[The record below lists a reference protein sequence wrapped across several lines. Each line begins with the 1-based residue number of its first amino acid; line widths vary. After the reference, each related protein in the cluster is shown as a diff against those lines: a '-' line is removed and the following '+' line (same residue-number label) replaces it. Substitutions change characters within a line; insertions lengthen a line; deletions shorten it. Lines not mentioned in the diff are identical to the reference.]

1 MNYRFERLEDRRL
14 LATDL
19 GQISGVVLND
29 LQNDGNTANDA
40 AVVGLPVT
48 LFKDGNSNGTF
59 DGAATDA
66 QFGAATNTNAS
77 GEYTFT
83 GLTEGTY
90 FVQIT
95 PSSDLQVLS
104 GGDLQTIPFNA
115 TEAMGVTALTI
126 DDFSTAQTVTASR
139 TGGSVGVTD
148 NSDADA
154 ANANSGGVRD
164 LYVEATTVGNVTLTS
179 QFGGG
184 NVLSIESSSGTEG
197 IARVTW
203 DGTDGD
209 GDAVDPNNLS
219 LDFSNSGVNS
229 GVLVRVSADAKPG
242 AEVTMRL
249 TSGSGNSAEATVAIA
264 DQDGLL
270 DGDADEEI
278 VIPFTAFTENV
289 QGTGIDFSDV
299 TAIEM
304 ELDFRDPSIN
314 GLDARVEVVGVVGNT
329 VKTADF
335 NVLYRMSIGDQVF
348 ADIDNDGVFDAGES
362 GIEDVVVSLYED
374 TDSSGDYTDGVDDF
388 LESDTTDSAGNY
400 LFDNLLPGDY
410 VLRIVQDE
418 FTTGEPLEGL
428 ISSTGNE
435 TAGVAP
441 DPDNDTNDDDNGY
454 ELASLG
460 VVTQALTLLGDDE
473 PTDDGD
479 SDDNT
484 NLAVDFGFYGFDL
497 VIDKQVDLAA
507 VSPDGDLTYTI
518 EVTNNGPS
526 TAFAVAFSDSLPTGV
541 TYDSGGTDVSGVSL
555 SHSAGVVTANLGD
568 MASGATATITIDVTV
583 DSGASGNLVNT
594 ASVSSDDEVVTSN
607 NSAMA
612 QTNVEDMIDLSITK
626 LDDDNDADIEPGD
639 TIVYTLNVVNN
650 GPSTATNVV
659 VTDSLPNDVTFQ
671 TAGST
676 PPDAATVSSLIYNLG
691 TLTPGASEQIVIAVV
706 VDNDFLGT
714 LTNNASVTADETESN
729 PANNTAMAQSLVA
742 VLPSSIAGA
751 VYVDSNN
758 DGVFDAGEQG
768 IPDVTI
774 TLTGT
779 DFVGAPVNR
788 VTATGADG
796 SYVFN
801 NLLPGT
807 YQVVET
813 DPPFFPDGQD
823 SAGSEGGVE
832 ANDDISNIVLAANTN
847 ATDYNFGELPPTLS
861 KRRFLAS
868 SF

>member
-1 MNYRFERLEDRRL
+1 MNYRFESLEDRCL

-29 LQNDGNTANDA
+29 LQNDSNTANDSV
-40 AVVGLPVT
+40 VVGLPVT
-48 LFKDGNSNGTF
+48 LFRDGNANGVF

-66 QFGAATNTNAS
+66 QFGSATVTDAS

-95 PSSDLQVLS
+95 PSADLQVLS
-104 GGDLQTIPFNA
+104 GGDLQTITFNA
-115 TEAMGVTALTI
+115 TEAMGITALTI

-148 NSDADA
+148 NSSADA
-154 ANANSGGVRD
+154 ANANAGGVRD

-209 GDAVDPNNLS
+209 GDTVDPNNLS
-219 LDFSNSGVNS
+219 LDFSNGGVNS

-249 TSGSGNSAEATVAIA
+249 TSGAGNSAEATVAIT

-278 VIPFTAFTENV
+278 VIPFSAFTENT
-289 QGTGIDFSDV
+289 QGTGVDFDNV

-304 ELDFRDPSIN
+304 QLDFRDPSIN

-335 NVLYRMSIGDQVF
+335 NVLNRMSIGDLVF
-348 ADIDNDGVFDAGES
+348 ADIDNNGIFDPGES
-362 GIEDVVVSLYED
+362 GIADVVVLLYQD
-374 TDSSGDYTDGVDDF
+374 DGSGDYTDGVDTL
-388 LESDTTDSAGNY
+388 LESDTTDSSGNF
-400 LFDNLLPGDY
+400 LFDDLLPGDY
-410 VLRIVQDE
+410 VLRIAQTE
-418 FTTGEPLEGL
+418 FGSGEPLEGL

-435 TAGVAP
+435 TGGLAP
-441 DPDNDTNDDDNGY
+441 DPDNDTNNQDNGY
-454 ELASLG
+454 DVSTFG
-460 VVTQALTLLGDDE
+460 VATQAVTLLGDGE

-479 SDDNT
+479 SDDNS

-497 VIDKQVDLAA
+497 VIDKQVDLTA
-507 VSPDGDLTYTI
+507 VSPDGNLTYTI

-526 TAFAVAFSDSLPTGV
+526 TALNTMFTDSLPASV
-541 TYDSGGTDVSGVSL
+541 TYDSGGTDVSGVNL
-555 SHSAGVVTANLGD
+555 VHSAGVVTATLGD
-568 MASGATATITIDVTV
+568 LAPGAVATITINVTV
-583 DSGASGNLVNT
+583 NSGATGTLINT
-594 ASVSSDDEVVTSN
+594 ASVSSADEVVTSN
-607 NSAMA
+607 NSATA
-612 QTNVEDMIDLSITK
+612 QTAVEDMIDLAITK
-626 LDDDNDADIEPGD
+626 VDDDNDADVQPGD
-639 TIVYTLNVVNN
+639 TIIYTLDVINN

-659 VTDSLPNDVTFQ
+659 VTDTLPDNVTFS
-671 TAGST
+671 TSGST
-676 PPDAATVSSLIYNLG
+676 LPDAATGSSLTYNLG
-691 TLTPGASEQIVIAVV
+691 TLIPGGTAQITIAVV
-706 VDNDFLGT
+706 VDSDFVGS
-714 LTNNASVTADETESN
+714 LTNSASVTADETESD
-729 PANNTAMAQSLVA
+729 PTNNTATAQSLVA
-742 VLPSSIAGA
+742 VLPSSIAGS

-758 DGVFDAGEQG
+758 DGVFNAGEQG
-768 IPDVTI
+768 ISGVTI

-779 DFVGAPVNR
+779 DFTGDPVNR

-796 SYVFN
+796 SYLFN

-813 DPPFFPDGQD
+813 DPAFFPDGQD
-823 SAGSEGGVE
+823 TAGSAGGNV
-832 ANDDISNIVLAANTN
+832 ANDDISNIVLAANTD

-868 SF
+868 SL